1 MGQPSEKD
9 AFTQVYFL
17 EKEALFLMCVL
28 LKVIRR
34 KVLHDNTEQSTLLHF
49 VKKKSLGLKKAEAGA
64 RARSWLYP
72 SAVLFASSRGL
83 RKCPSR
89 FTI

>member
-49 VKKKSLGLKKAEAGA
+49 VKKKKSRLKEGRGWGQDAELAL
-64 RARSWLYP
+64 SFSCIICLQ
-72 SAVLFASSRGL
+72 
-83 RKCPSR
+83 
-89 FTI
+89 

>member
-28 LKVIRR
+28 LKVIRQ
-34 KVLHDNTEQSTLLHF
+34 KVLHDNTGQATLLHF
-49 VKKKSLGLKKAEAGA
+49 VKSLSLKKAEAGA
-64 RARSWLYP
+64 RARS
-72 SAVLFASSRGL
+72 
-83 RKCPSR
+83 
-89 FTI
+89 